1 MKKYLLMM
9 LVVLTGIVSSCK
21 FDDEELWDSVDDLA
35 NRVSAMETLTKQM
48 NSDIAA
54 MQAIVTAV
62 ENQVAVSDVE
72 KLTDGYI
79 LHFTN
84 GTTAT
89 IKNGTDGMDGAD
101 GTDGEDGKDGADGT
115 DGTDGKDAPV
125 MGIAKENGV
134 YYWTLTI
141 DGETDWLTD
150 GAGYKIPVTG
160 ADGADGEDG
169 TSGSSG
175 SSAKTPT
182 LSVDKDGYWMFSYGG
197 TAEYMKDAGG
207 NKISALGVDGVNGV
221 AQFHSVTA
229 TEESVTIVKNDAAK
243 TTFVLPRIKSLVFKN
258 SDGSEADIK
267 NLVCTG
273 ANDAFEFTY
282 ELHLKNAKYQVVDDN
297 GVDVKVDMDNNKVS
311 LKLKSNSITSSRVLL
326 LFFNESTTLT
336 SVFKFKVA
344 PWDGRVSTK
353 LVETGEIDEQGQP
366 IRGIA
371 TPADLKLFANMINR
385 AATTP
390 VGRAASVEGDL
401 EGKTFKLMNDIDLA
415 GKGWTPIGLND
426 ETAFK
431 GVFDGNGY
439 AIKGL
444 SVVVDENNTSNATGA
459 GLFGVV
465 ENAKLKGVTL
475 KDATVDVQSDEVAGA
490 GLLVGCAK
498 GIVVLEE
505 VVVVKE
511 NESASNEVKGSQN
524 TGSVAGIVSGSDV
537 VIKNC
542 EVKDANVK
550 TADQGTDAANKASA
564 GGVVGTLKVE
574 ASEDGSKAKV
584 EIEGCK
590 VDGIDLSAATNESG
604 TTSTSM
610 GGVVGSLNVDKG
622 VEVEVNVS
630 GNSVAN
636 TQVSGKN
643 DSEEGD
649 EVTENENSTQGT
661 VVGNLSELDSEVA
674 GNIIKDNE
682 VSEDTKIENQLTVSN
697 LQTILD
703 MVVTSGNVNT
713 FDVKGSVM
721 GEVNS
726 INVPA
731 VGANV
736 TLNFA
741 SLETTESS
749 PLTITQGSGNSGNA
763 TDKLFIKM
771 VKENQYLNIQ
781 APKTTVTLASGKYA
795 QVHSL
800 TAKNTLVVE
809 KGVTIETLEVEGGS
823 VQVFGH
829 VVNLVRAEGVI
840 ESIAVTIE
848 EGGQVDYTQSEGFEV
863 VDKNIKGDFVEQKDG
878 SYVIYTAKGWSDFA
892 AMINGGNTFEGK
904 TIKLGTDIDLKNEL
918 QIPIGVQE
926 QLNQNA
932 ITFAGT
938 LDGQN
943 HCIKNL
949 KIDNSVGRFTGL
961 FAYVQKA
968 IFKNLRIASG
978 EVKGTGNGAYVGA
991 FLGFGRG
998 VTFINCHNEGC
1009 KVIQLGD
1016 NNGGYAGGLT
1026 GALNRTADQSK
1037 YSFIIAST
1045 NSAEVSGNY
1054 CPAGITGGAW
1064 GGYVNIVACV
1074 NTGKISYSG
1083 SKTGELNIY
1092 AAGIASSIGGNGWL
1106 YGCFS
1111 DCEIVPDGYNH
1122 SGLVS
1127 DLGYT
1132 GSNIQYSY
1140 STNTDLPLLTF
1151 GWGGSP
1157 ENKTVGYSS
1166 YNNAVENLNKGIDM
1180 YNWTATVP
1188 CEYKFVSGNKP
1199 TLVYTTPSTKPG
1211 AGNNDFGNGGK
1222 F

>member
-1 MKKYLLMM
+1 MEMKKYLLMM

-197 TAEYMKDAGG
+197 TAEYMKDANGK
-207 NKISALGVDGVNGV
+207 KISALGVDGDNGV

-344 PWDGRVSTK
+344 PWDGKSASPELK
-353 LVETGEIDEQGQP
+353 AIEGEDNTL
-366 IRGIA
+366 GIA
-371 TPADLKLFANMINR
+371 TPADLKKFANIVNGHGQV
-385 AATTP
+385 T
-390 VGRAASVEGDL
+390 GRATSDENSSI
-401 EGKTFKLMNDIDLA
+401 TYKLMNDIDLN

-426 ETAFK
+426 ATAFK

-498 GIVVLEE
+498 GTVVLEE

-763 TDKLFIKM
+763 TDKLFINM

-829 VVNLVRAEGVI
+829 VVNLVRAEGVT
-840 ESIAVTIE
+840 EVIAVVIEKGGKVVNLPE
-848 EGGQVDYTQSEGFEV
+848 EGFDITDNNLEYEGNPGEHEIALKKAARNGGSFTVTE
-863 VDKNIKGDFVEQKDG
+863 KLRLTSPLIVE
-878 SYVIYTAKGWSDFA
+878 SDFTLTFDNGA
-892 AMINGGNTFEGK
+892 FWGDEGQFVDTQGWKAMVVVMPGATFTFNGGGEYNTGHKETQLSCIRMVGGSNAPSKVIINGGSLIGTYHAILIDEDCQNAEVEINGGTLSCDWWNEFHGVNIFNK
-904 TIKLGTDIDLKNEL
+904 SDAKITIKGGSLT
-918 QIPIGVQE
+918 
-926 QLNQNA
+926 
-932 ITFAGT
+932 
-938 LDGQN
+938 
-943 HCIKNL
+943 
-949 KIDNSVGRFTGL
+949 S
-961 FAYVQKA
+961 Y
-968 IFKNLRIASG
+968 
-978 EVKGTGNGAYVGA
+978 
-991 FLGFGRG
+991 
-998 VTFINCHNEGC
+998 
-1009 KVIQLGD
+1009 GD
-1016 NNGGYAGGLT
+1016 T
-1026 GALNRTADQSK
+1026 
-1037 YSFIIAST
+1037 
-1045 NSAEVSGNY
+1045 
-1054 CPAGITGGAW
+1054 
-1064 GGYVNIVACV
+1064 
-1074 NTGKISYSG
+1074 KISCIEMWG
-1083 SKTGELNIY
+1083 GELNISGGRFETNLTSVQEGLNVNPKVGNTLIGP
-1092 AAGIASSIGGNGWL
+1092 AIAIAPKRDVTVNISGGTFTGEGASSLMEKIVDESLLGKVNVNLSITGGIFNAPVTSQNCQGFISGGQFKVQPKDIYLVEGKSAVLNGDR
-1106 YGCFS
+1106 Y
-1111 DCEIVPDGYNH
+1111 EIVEGGDNDG
-1122 SGLVS
+1122 
-1127 DLGYT
+1127 D
-1132 GSNIQYSY
+1132 
-1140 STNTDLPLLTF
+1140 
-1151 GWGGSP
+1151 
-1157 ENKTVGYSS
+1157 
-1166 YNNAVENLNKGIDM
+1166 VENGTSLPSWGKE
-1180 YNWTATVP
+1180 NW
-1188 CEYKFVSGNKP
+1188 
-1199 TLVYTTPSTKPG
+1199 
-1211 AGNNDFGNGGK
+1211 GNN
-1222 F
+1222 